1 AYLEHTFI
9 VLCLTDYECPDK
21 PVFHPSRLV
30 VRRDDPADATCL
42 CKSPC
47 DGESSHL
54 EVSLGQTFKQEN
66 GTKLLWKVDKMTRWE
81 TSPICFYDHEDLKQC
96 CSRLAVTVYQPPDLV
111 SINYLNHTGPLTE
124 GHVYTLQCTV
134 ENVAPVG
141 SLSVMFYRGQEAL
154 GPSQSRNNSEK
165 KPVTEIFTLNIKPT
179 GEDQEGHYWCEAKLE
194 LGPEGPQIPP
204 VEKSQN
210 LTATVHCESHNET
223 NTPQTFETSYNLELN
238 CTAVG
243 NPSPSYAWTLPPA
256 NPLLFNASILTINS
270 IAFEDEGK
278 YTCFASNKL
287 GNLTVVFDVDVKS
300 KFNLLSHLQMDEKLK
315 EKAT

>member
-1 AYLEHTFI
+1 NKKVQQYSESAISLYVQIFI

-223 NTPQTFETSYNLELN
+223 NTPQTFETSCFQTIWLN
-238 CTAVG
+238 IKCLGKVTRAV
-243 NPSPSYAWTLPPA
+243 S
-256 NPLLFNASILTINS
+256 LLLGIDSRNVWIPTGPMEYCSSEILYI
-270 IAFEDEGK
+270 
-278 YTCFASNKL
+278 
-287 GNLTVVFDVDVKS
+287 
-300 KFNLLSHLQMDEKLK
+300 
-315 EKAT
+315 